1 MSAVHPVFMGFAE
14 EFRAPG
20 LPTIAPDRYASVLK
34 LQVQDLAKLAGVHR
48 TTVTENPTNARL
60 QAFLRDALKVLTA
73 ALEVAGD
80 RDRAIYWFRSVPIP
94 EFGHQTA
101 EELVGKGRADAV
113 LRYLT
118 SIASGSSG

>member
-1 MSAVHPVFMGFAE
+1 MGFAE

-48 TTVTENPTNARL
+48 TTVTENPSNARL
-60 QAFLRDALKVLTA
+60 QGFLRNALKVLTA

-94 EFGHQTA
+94 EFDHQTA
-101 EELVGKGRADAV
+101 EELVGMCRTDAV